1 MKNTLFNITL
11 SAAIIAA
18 MSACGCKTSKGADMD
33 VSAEDSMAYSIYNK
47 EKGDSTLYGL
57 ACDGCTD
64 SVVVFLPYEGG
75 DPVRYEII
83 DARHNGRVY
92 GRPKIGDRLAINI
105 NPMDKDEA
113 LQVIDLE
120 DLKGS
125 WCNTFMPK
133 FRDLDKMPKRLQRR
147 MMTDMPDSIKQKF
160 LVPKEFGFEI
170 KGTNTVLPIGMIMRV
185 ETSDDMSPV
194 EYPKQKIYKEWRI
207 YNGQLLHH
215 FTHILLSKLLIHDV
229 TVMVRVVLLDLSC
242 FIRLVLVKPS
252 LVDSNESIIIS
263 QPFWLDVFES
273 WQIRSMVR
281 TPTRVI
287 SYLPTYI

>member
-11 SAAIIAA
+11 SAAIIAT
-18 MSACGCKTSKGADMD
+18 MSACGGKTSKGADMD

-64 SVVVFLPYEGG
+64 SVVVFLLYEGG

-170 KGTNTVLPIGMIMRV
+170 KGTNTVLPIGMMMRA

-194 EYPKQKIYKEWRI
+194 EYPKQKIYIEWRI
-207 YNGQLLHH
+207 YNGQLLLE
-215 FTHILLSKLLIHDV
+215 TKKQGIDTADI
-229 TVMVRVVLLDLSC
+229 VLLRPDT
-242 FIRLVLVKPS
+242 LVLRLK
-252 LVDSNESIIIS
+252 DKTQGYYRKN
-263 QPFWLDVFES
+263 
-273 WQIRSMVR
+273 
-281 TPTRVI
+281 
-287 SYLPTYI
+287 

>member
-11 SAAIIAA
+11 SAAIIAT
-18 MSACGCKTSKGADMD
+18 MSACGGKTSKGADMD

-57 ACDGCTD
+57 PCDGCTD

-194 EYPKQKIYKEWRI
+194 EYPKQKIYREWRI
-207 YNGQLLHH
+207 YNGQLLLE
-215 FTHILLSKLLIHDV
+215 TKKQGIDTADI
-229 TVMVRVVLLDLSC
+229 VLLRPDT
-242 FIRLVLVKPS
+242 LVLRFK
-252 LVDSNESIIIS
+252 DKTQGYYRKN
-263 QPFWLDVFES
+263 
-273 WQIRSMVR
+273 
-281 TPTRVI
+281 
-287 SYLPTYI
+287 